1 METKALKKQ
10 LGAAIAMVI
19 VAAVALGSATYAW
32 FVSNNT
38 VKAESATISA
48 KSNSAYLVIDEKAT
62 TTSSTSSFSFKTKT
76 GATNTELYPATIEKP
91 SEGDNSGKAIWYSAY
106 AAATNESKIK
116 ENSKFLI
123 HDTTESSQNADGSK
137 ESAVAMGYA
146 LKQTFYIGTG
156 TYDGSFSNLKIAGMT
171 VGTPATDGEDGN
183 KNLGNAM
190 RVLVVCGDNWQVWK
204 AGTTASDANLL
215 YSGTAAGEAIAS
227 SVSKNQ
233 DATVDVYVYYDGAD
247 SNVYSDNLTKIASTN
262 VNNVELTFSATPTE
276 YGKTAA

>member
-48 KSNSAYLVIDEKAT
+48 KSNSAYLVIDSTNT
-62 TTSSTSSFSFKTKT
+62 TISSKTSYSYNTNTNS
-76 GATNTELYPATIEKP
+76 NTELYPATIEKP
-91 SEGDNSGKAIWYSAY
+91 SAGNDSGKAIWYSAY
-106 AAATNESKIK
+106 ASDPSKSDIK
-116 ENSKFLI
+116 ENSKFII
-123 HDTTESSQNADGSK
+123 HDTTANSQNADGSK
-137 ESAVAMGYA
+137 ESAVAMSYA

-156 TYDGSFSNLKIAGMT
+156 TYDGAFSNLKITGMT
-171 VGTPATDGEDGN
+171 VGTAANDTN

-204 AGTTASDANLL
+204 AGTDASQANLL
-215 YSGTAAGEAIAS
+215 FSGTAAGDAIAS
-227 SVSKNQ
+227 SVSKSN
-233 DATVDVYVYYDGAD
+233 DVTVDVYVYYDGSD
-247 SNVYSDNLTKIASTN
+247 TNVYSGNLTSIASTN
-262 VNNVELTFSATPTE
+262 VNNVELTFEATPTE